1 MAGIYLKR
9 KGMSLLM
16 VLSCLGCCR
25 ADIIVFYEVGIEVF
39 FGGGGERAP
48 LGICLLHY
56 YASKECTLSFLMTFV
71 SIES

>member
-39 FGGGGERAP
+39 FGGGGARST
-48 LGICLLHY
+48 LGIFILH
-56 YASKECTLSFLMTFV
+56 K
-71 SIES
+71 